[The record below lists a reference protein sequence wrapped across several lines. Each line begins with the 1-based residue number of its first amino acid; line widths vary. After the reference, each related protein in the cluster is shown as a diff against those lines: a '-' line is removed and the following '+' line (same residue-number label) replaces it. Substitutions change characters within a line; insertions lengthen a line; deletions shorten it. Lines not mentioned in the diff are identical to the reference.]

1 MMVSTSAANKHSA
14 VLCSEA
20 LAQGETHCIHGAFE
34 QPQTLAS
41 QVVLAVA
48 LHMQIYEKSKTSCG
62 KMVGSKSVL
71 MALSPADVKHA
82 LL

>member
-1 MMVSTSAANKHSA
+1 MVSISAANKHSA
-14 VLCSEA
+14 VVCSEA
-20 LAQGETHCIHGAFE
+20 QAQGKTHCTRGAFE

-48 LHMQIYEKSKTSCG
+48 LHMQIYEKSKTSCR
-62 KMVGSKSVL
+62 KMVGLKSVL
-71 MALSPADVKHA
+71 MALRPADVKHA